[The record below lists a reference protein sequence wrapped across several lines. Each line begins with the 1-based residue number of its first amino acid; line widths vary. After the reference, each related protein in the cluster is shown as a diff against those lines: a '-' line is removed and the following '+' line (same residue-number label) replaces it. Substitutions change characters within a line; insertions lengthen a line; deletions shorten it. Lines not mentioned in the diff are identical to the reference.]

1 MTMVAR
7 VVIAK
12 RQPSRLHSTAMAM
25 TSSIAVGPMLNTTLR
40 IRKSVE
46 REPRSMIRDRAPIC
60 LDWWKSSESISEWAK
75 VSTAALAM
83 VAWETRLK
91 IASRT

>member
-1 MTMVAR
+1 MTMVTK
-7 VVIAK
+7 VVAEK
-12 RQPSRLHSTAMAM
+12 RQPSRIANTAMAM
-25 TSSIAVGPMLNTTLR
+25 TSSMAVGPMLNTTLR

-46 REPRSMIRDRAPIC
+46 REPRSMIRDSAPIC
-60 LDWWKSSESISEWAK
+60 LVWWKSSDSDSACWK

-83 VAWETRLK
+83 VAWETRVK